1 MGSVSSFISGP
12 SLHSK
17 HCQATE
23 YKLKK
28 AGHPRKTGRSLDGL
42 LKYSFAQGSSNHTT
56 KDISQAGRSED
67 LFYLKVSQ
75 KSRMTHRRGVP
86 TEDCVGEGH
95 STDMEPD
102 SRVTPKLLPMSGK
115 LEKNMDKALIRPTA
129 FKPVI
134 PRSTSSTE
142 THNNLTHLL
151 SPPER
156 TRDSQEPKQDTFSG
170 TLSDSGQDSMSSLP
184 THSTSGSHS
193 ASTGPLT
200 QCAEG
205 SAHDMT
211 HPQQPPLSTWT
222 NGNGISASARVA
234 ALSNG
239 GAAKA
244 NRDTVSLPSPQQ
256 PSPLLEEMGGCNR
269 SPISTDE
276 SLIELLEQRLLESET
291 ELQEL
296 QVSFEEKEVDTC
308 QLFEEKQRYCVEE
321 MEGLKQR
328 CSTKL
333 RQVSQ
338 RAVMNHQALQLKV
351 SQLQQDNQ
359 RLQDEL
365 VQMTQEKDLI
375 EVKLMSFEMEK
386 NQLDPTLEETQWEVC
401 QKSGEISLLKQQL
414 RDSQACVT
422 HKLNDIVSL
431 KASLKETRSKM
442 EALEKQNKLQE
453 EKIRSRSVD
462 VEVCHN
468 ELQRKKNEADL
479 LRAKVDILETDI
491 NEMKKDLALA
501 KEQRQQQKA
510 KLEAQAQERS
520 DQAQER
526 SDQSGGTRGS
536 MSTDSLQRE
545 VKKLK
550 VELREE
556 RETQER
562 LSNSFEHERQT
573 WNREKD
579 RVIKY
584 QKQLQLNYLQMHKKN
599 QDLKRILQELTA
611 ELESRPEFDVDIHS
625 SGLHYEDIIA
635 TEM

>member
-1 MGSVSSFISGP
+1 MGSVSSFISGS

-17 HCQATE
+17 HRQATE

-56 KDISQAGRSED
+56 KDISQAARSED

-75 KSRMTHRRGVP
+75 KSRVTHRRGVP
-86 TEDCVGEGH
+86 TEDRVGEGH

-102 SRVTPKLLPMSGK
+102 GRETPKLLPMSGK

-151 SPPER
+151 SPPEK
-156 TRDSQEPKQDTFSG
+156 TRDSQEPQQDTFSG

-200 QCAEG
+200 QCAG
-205 SAHDMT
+205 GTAHGMT
-211 HPQQPPLSTWT
+211 HPQQPPFSTWT

-239 GAAKA
+239 GAEKA
-244 NRDTVSLPSPQQ
+244 NRDTISLPSPQQ

-338 RAVMNHQALQLKV
+338 RAVKNHQALQLKV

-401 QKSGEISLLKQQL
+401 QKAGEISLLKQQL

-453 EKIRSRSVD
+453 EKICSRSVD
-462 VEVCHN
+462 VEVCQN

-501 KEQRQQQKA
+501 KEHRQQQKA
-510 KLEAQAQERS
+510 KLEAQ
-520 DQAQER
+520 ER
-526 SDQSGGTRGS
+526 SDQSGGTGGS

-611 ELESRPEFDVDIHS
+611 ELESRPEFEVDIHS

>member
-86 TEDCVGEGH
+86 TEDRVGEGH

-200 QCAEG
+200 QCAGG

-338 RAVMNHQALQLKV
+338 RAVKNHQALQLKV

-431 KASLKETRSKM
+431 KASLKENRSKM

-491 NEMKKDLALA
+491 NEMKKDLAL
-501 KEQRQQQKA
+501 
-510 KLEAQAQERS
+510 
-520 DQAQER
+520 ER
-526 SDQSGGTRGS
+526 SDQSGGTGGS

>member
-1 MGSVSSFISGP
+1 MGSVSSFISGH

-28 AGHPRKTGRSLDGL
+28 AGHHRKTGRSLDGL

-56 KDISQAGRSED
+56 KGISQAGRSED
-67 LFYLKVSQ
+67 FFYLKVSH
-75 KSRMTHRRGVP
+75 KPRMTHRRGVP
-86 TEDCVGEGH
+86 TEDHVGEGH

-115 LEKNMDKALIRPTA
+115 LEKNMEKALIRPTA

-156 TRDSQEPKQDTFSG
+156 IRDSQEPKQDTFSG

-200 QCAEG
+200 QCAGG
-205 SAHDMT
+205 SVHGMT

-234 ALSNG
+234 AISNG

-244 NRDTVSLPSPQQ
+244 NRDTVSLPSPQK

-276 SLIELLEQRLLESET
+276 SFIELLEQRLLESET

-308 QLFEEKQRYCVEE
+308 QLFEERQRYCVEE

-338 RAVMNHQALQLKV
+338 RAVRNHQALQLKV

-375 EVKLMSFEMEK
+375 EVKLMSFETEK
-386 NQLDPTLEETQWEVC
+386 NQLEPTLEETQWEVC
-401 QKSGEISLLKQQL
+401 QKAGEISLLKHQL
-414 RDSQACVT
+414 RDSQAGVT

-431 KASLKETRSKM
+431 KASLKETRAKM

-453 EKIRSRSVD
+453 DKIRSRSVD
-462 VEVCHN
+462 VEVCQN

-479 LRAKVDILETDI
+479 LRAKVGILETDI
-491 NEMKKDLALA
+491 KGMKKDLALA
-501 KEQRQQQKA
+501 KKEQRQH
-510 KLEAQAQERS
+510 LEA
-520 DQAQER
+520 QAQER
-526 SDQSGGTRGS
+526 SDQSGGTGGS

-545 VKKLK
+545 VAKLK

-562 LSNSFEHERQT
+562 RSNRFEHERQT
-573 WNREKD
+573 WNREKG

-584 QKQLQLNYLQMHKKN
+584 QKQLLLNYLQMHKKN
-599 QDLKRILQELTA
+599 QDLKGILQELTA
-611 ELESRPEFDVDIHS
+611 ELESRPELDVDIHS

-635 TEM
+635 TEI